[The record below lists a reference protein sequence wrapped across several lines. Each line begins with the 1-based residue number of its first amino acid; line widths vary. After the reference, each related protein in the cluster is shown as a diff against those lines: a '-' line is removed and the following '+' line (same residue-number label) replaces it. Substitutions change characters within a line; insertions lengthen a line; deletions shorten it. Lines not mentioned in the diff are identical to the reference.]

1 MEFIH
6 FCEFVDFFMWIFFV
20 NIVFSLFFLFSLGYV
35 ELGLEVGESALSLF
49 FSARGRPVAGLLS
62 LYPQSPNHPT
72 QQIRASP
79 LYTFTVPLR
88 I

>member
-1 MEFIH
+1 
-6 FCEFVDFFMWIFFV
+6 MWIFFV
-20 NIVFSLFFLFSLGYV
+20 DIVFSLFFLFSLGYV

-79 LYTFTVPLR
+79 CVLPYPQNLQPVKESLKR
-88 I
+88 S

>member
-1 MEFIH
+1 
-6 FCEFVDFFMWIFFV
+6 MWIFFV
-20 NIVFSLFFLFSLGYV
+20 FFSLFFLFSLGYV

-79 LYTFTVPLR
+79 LYTFTVPNYGFEISR
-88 I
+88 Q